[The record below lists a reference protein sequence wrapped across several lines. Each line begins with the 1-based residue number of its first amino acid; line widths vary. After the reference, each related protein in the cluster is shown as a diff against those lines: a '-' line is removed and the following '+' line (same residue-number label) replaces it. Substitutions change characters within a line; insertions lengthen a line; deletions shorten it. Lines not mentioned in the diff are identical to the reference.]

1 MHEVKVC
8 GVGRVRG
15 LVVVGVRRP
24 VWVARR
30 SLARVRRGGGEVGE
44 EVRVEVSLE

>member
-15 LVVVGVRRP
+15 LPGG
-24 VWVARR
+24 
-30 SLARVRRGGGEVGE
+30 RRGEETVGCQEEFGAGE
-44 EVRVEVSLE
+44 ERRGASW